1 MTEPIAYEELLR
13 KDGRVMTHVVGTSM
27 RPLLRNRE
35 SIVIV
40 ESADRVPPRRGDVAL
55 YKTGGAYILHR
66 VLRVMPDEYLT
77 RGDNT
82 WVTEHVPKGA
92 VLATMTGFYRKPEG
106 KLISR
111 DHAVYRLYVLALPG
125 IRLARR
131 VGSKL
136 KREIKKAFRR
146 GR

>member
-1 MTEPIAYEELLR
+1 
-13 KDGRVMTHVVGTSM
+13 MTHVVGTSM

-82 WVTEHVPKGA
+82 WVIEHVPKDA
-92 VLATMTGFYRKPEG
+92 VLATMTGFYRYPE
-106 KLISR
+106 SR
-111 DHAVYRLYVLALPG
+111 LVSRNNIAYRLYVLALPE
-125 IRLARR
+125 IRLVRR
-131 VGSKL
+131 GGSKV
-136 KREIKKAFRR
+136 KREIRKAVSVRMKEH
-146 GR
+146 